1 MVRISQ
7 YCIICLILFLVQGIS
22 ALSVTVA
29 PDRIEKG
36 DQVTISIGDLP
47 DNSTFSLQIEGTFAA
62 TPGGSF
68 SFETRNLVLPF
79 ALHDG
84 SLSATLRNTAT
95 NQLIVR
101 RGDTEVK
108 KVGVSKDGV
117 FSTTDSGSIPAGTYD
132 SISLGGT
139 AAQGATTIIASMTLQ
154 GKKSGPD
161 DSEITFLVDGVTDG
175 RVVITIT
182 VDGGTALTRTLI
194 IGNPVTATPTHSS
207 GSGGG
212 GGGGGG
218 GSSGYISATSA
229 TPTLT
234 TMATTIPAT
243 SPTSVVTTEITSVAL
258 PVETTADTTHTQAQE
273 TPETTPTPAPWLPL
287 PVPITI
293 IGIVLALI
301 IWNLKRR

>member
-1 MVRISQ
+1 MVKISR
-7 YCIICLILFLVQGIS
+7 YCIICLFLFLIQGVS

-29 PDRIEKG
+29 PDQIEKG
-36 DQVTISIGDLP
+36 DQVTILITALP

-79 ALHDG
+79 ALNDG

-139 AAQGATTIIASMTLQ
+139 AAPGATAIIASMTLQ

-161 DSEITFLVDGVTDG
+161 DSAITFLVDGVTDG
-175 RVVITIT
+175 RVAITIG

-194 IGNPVTATPTHSS
+194 IGNPVTVTPTHTSS
-207 GSGGG
+207 SGG

-218 GSSGYISATSA
+218 GSSGYVSATSA

-234 TMATTIPAT
+234 TMATTIPVT
-243 SPTSVVTTEITSVAL
+243 SPTSATTTEITSVAL
-258 PVETTADTTHTQAQE
+258 PVETIAEPTRTQAQE
-273 TPETTPTPAPWLPL
+273 TPATPPTPAPWLPL
-287 PVPITI
+287 PAHI
-293 IGIVLALI
+293 ALI
-301 IWNLKRR
+301 SISLAVMICTFKRR